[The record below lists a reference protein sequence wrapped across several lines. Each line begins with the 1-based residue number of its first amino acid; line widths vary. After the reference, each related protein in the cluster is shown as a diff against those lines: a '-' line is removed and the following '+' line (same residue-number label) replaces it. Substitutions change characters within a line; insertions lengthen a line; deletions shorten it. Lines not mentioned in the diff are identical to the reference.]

1 MSRSI
6 IYMSLVL
13 FLLPRFAGAQCSDA
27 GACSIGTMGG
37 EHAEEG
43 TRLQLALRYVFG
55 GSGSPDDLTFHTM
68 QAEGSIEVI
77 TGSRLAIR
85 VPYHSID
92 GPLGST
98 SGIGDLILLWDQ
110 RLWAH
115 DDMALHAQ
123 GGAKLA
129 TGEDNA
135 NGLPQA
141 YQPGLGTSDFI
152 AGLSFDAA
160 PWNAAVAWQFSD
172 GRSENSIDRL
182 QRGDD
187 LVLRAGYRTAVNDF
201 GFGLDV
207 IAVKRL
213 SESSVYNPPLPSAE
227 PGPMSFV
234 DIPDSD
240 QFQVNLLGSASAPIV
255 DDLRVV
261 LQVAVPMLQ
270 RDVNVDG
277 LKRALT
283 VGLGVEWGL

>member
-6 IYMSLVL
+6 AYIVLALV
-13 FLLPRFAGAQCSDA
+13 LLPRFAGAQCSDA

-37 EHAEEG
+37 DHAEEG
-43 TRLQLALRYVFG
+43 TRHQIALRYVFG
-55 GSGSPDDLTFHTM
+55 SSGSPDDLTFHTL

-77 TGSRLAIR
+77 AGSRLAIR

-110 RLWAH
+110 RLWEH
-115 DDMALHAQ
+115 DDMALRAQ

-129 TGEDNA
+129 TGDDNA

-160 PWNAAVAWQFSD
+160 PWSAAVAWQFSD
-172 GRSENSIDRL
+172 GRSGNSIDRL

-187 LVLRAGYRTAVNDF
+187 LVLRAGYRTVIDVF
-201 GFGLDV
+201 GLGLDV

-213 SESSVYNPPLPSAE
+213 EKSSVHNPPLPPAE
-227 PGPMSFV
+227 PGPESFV
-234 DIPDSD
+234 DLPGSD
-240 QFQVNLLGSASAPIV
+240 QFQVNLLGSVSAPLS
-255 DDLRVV
+255 DNLRLS
-261 LQVAVPMLQ
+261 LQAAMPLLQ

-283 VGLGVEWGL
+283 VGLGVEWGF